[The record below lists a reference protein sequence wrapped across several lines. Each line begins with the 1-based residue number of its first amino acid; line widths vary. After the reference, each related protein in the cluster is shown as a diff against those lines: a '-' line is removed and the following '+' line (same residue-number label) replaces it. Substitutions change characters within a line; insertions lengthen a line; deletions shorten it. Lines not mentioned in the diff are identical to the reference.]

1 MFWWSNNDFWAKWR
15 HRAYFVVPRLRS
27 KLPAL
32 GRQDRQALASLLKI
46 LGWFRYSECS
56 RERFTDI
63 ETPQMAQFC
72 WYIFHTVNKQHQ
84 TILQESFHQQQWLV
98 KQRTSGIELGRAS
111 DLSNKHGFFTNGGL
125 QPQIYCWGHNVSHRS
140 TEITQQALSLELD
153 PMNIG
158 PA

>member
-1 MFWWSNNDFWAKWR
+1 MVKQWLLGQVASPCILCRPKASFKAILWGGKAVRRWR
-15 HRAYFVVPRLRS
+15 RW
-27 KLPAL
+27 
-32 GRQDRQALASLLKI
+32 LKI

-84 TILQESFHQQQWLV
+84 TILQESFHQQQWVV

-140 TEITQQALSLELD
+140 MEITQQALSLELA
-153 PMNIG
+153 PMNIS